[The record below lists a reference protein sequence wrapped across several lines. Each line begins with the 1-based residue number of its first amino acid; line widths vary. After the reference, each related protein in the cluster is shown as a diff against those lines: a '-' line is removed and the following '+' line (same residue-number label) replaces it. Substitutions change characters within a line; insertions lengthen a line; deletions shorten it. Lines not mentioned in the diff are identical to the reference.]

1 VSDPAATVVSTGRK
15 EATPQMVIDCNE
27 CAMQGTD
34 QCGDCVVTFILR
46 EEGQP
51 VVVDAEEA
59 RALRA
64 LGTSGLVPLLRL
76 VPKPAPDLADAG

>member
-1 VSDPAATVVSTGRK
+1 
-15 EATPQMVIDCNE
+15 MVIDCND

-34 QCGDCVVTFILR
+34 QCTDCVVTFILR
-46 EEGQP
+46 EPGQP
-51 VVVDAEEA
+51 VVVDADEA

-76 VPKPAPDLADAG
+76 VPKPGSDLADAG